1 MRCSAGRAALKQFGF
16 LARFVNVA
24 LFMFMVAAA
33 PAAATEPVKILM
45 LGDSL
50 TAGYGLIKGESLP
63 AQLEAALRADEF
75 DARVVNGGVSGDT
88 TAGGWAR
95 LPWSMA
101 DGADVLIVALGA
113 NDGLRGL
120 PTQETEAN
128 LDAIIRGAKTAGVP
142 VLLLGMQAPPNL
154 GSEYGAD
161 FDAVFPR
168 LAARHGVAFYPFL
181 LKGVAARPEL
191 NQDDGIH
198 PNAEGVAVVVGKI
211 LPFVRE
217 LIEQARH

>member
-1 MRCSAGRAALKQFGF
+1 MF
-16 LARFVNVA
+16 L
-24 LFMFMVAAA
+24 VAAA
-33 PAAATEPVKILM
+33 PVGATEPVKILM

-63 AQLEAALRADEF
+63 AQLENALQADAF

-88 TAGGWAR
+88 SAGGRAR
-95 LPWSMA
+95 LAWSLA
-101 DGADVLIVALGA
+101 DGADALIVALGA

-120 PTQETEAN
+120 PSQETEAN

-142 VLLLGMQAPPNL
+142 VLLVGMHAPPNL

-161 FDAVFPR
+161 FDAVFLR

-181 LKGVAARPEL
+181 LDGVAARPKL

>member
-1 MRCSAGRAALKQFGF
+1 VF
-16 LARFVNVA
+16 LV
-24 LFMFMVAAA
+24 VAA
-33 PAAATEPVKILM
+33 PVAAMEPVKIVM

-63 AQLEAALRADEF
+63 TQLETALRAGAY

-88 TAGGWAR
+88 TAGGRAR
-95 LPWSMA
+95 LAWSLA
-101 DGADVLIVALGA
+101 DGADALIVALGA

-120 PTQETEAN
+120 PPQETEAN
-128 LDAIIRGAKTAGVP
+128 LDAIIRGAKSTGVP
-142 VLLLGMQAPPNL
+142 VLLLGMHAPPNL

-161 FDAVFPR
+161 FDAVFSR
-168 LAARHGVAFYPFL
+168 LADRHGVAFYPFL
-181 LKGVAARPEL
+181 LDGVAARPEL

-198 PNAEGVAVVVGKI
+198 PNAEGVAVVVNKI

-217 LIEQARH
+217 LIEQTRH

>member
-1 MRCSAGRAALKQFGF
+1 MF
-16 LARFVNVA
+16 L
-24 LFMFMVAAA
+24 VAAA
-33 PAAATEPVKILM
+33 PVAATEPVKILM

-50 TAGYGLIKGESLP
+50 TAGYGLNKGESLP
-63 AQLEAALRADEF
+63 AQLETALRADAF

-88 TAGGWAR
+88 TAGGRAR
-95 LPWSMA
+95 LAWSLA
-101 DGADVLIVALGA
+101 DGADALIVALGA

-120 PTQETEAN
+120 PPQETEAN

-142 VLLLGMQAPPNL
+142 VLLLGMHAPPNL
-154 GSEYGAD
+154 GFEYGAD
-161 FDAVFPR
+161 FDAMFPR
-168 LAARHGVAFYPFL
+168 LADRHGVAFYPFL
-181 LKGVAARPEL
+181 LDGVAARPEL

-217 LIEQARH
+217 LIKQARH